1 MPLLRN
7 LATPVSRCY
16 GMSFCRYYTV
26 QFFTTFIVH
35 LFDNYVFPRMSSST
49 IQAQA
54 IELMRSVHL
63 LPGIRSAVFTARS
76 HTRGCD
82 WVYMMK
88 GFCPECKEA
97 AIGAPFPECL
107 AVPLCCRHVV
117 HRIRFDV
124 IALLHSYATT

>member
-1 MPLLRN
+1 M
-7 LATPVSRCY
+7 
-16 GMSFCRYYTV
+16 

-35 LFDNYVFPRMSSST
+35 LFDNYVFLRMSSST

-76 HTRGCD
+76 QTRDCD

-88 GFCPECKEA
+88 GFCPECKA
-97 AIGAPFPECL
+97 TAIGAPFPECL
-107 AVPLCCRHVV
+107 AVLLCCRHVV
-117 HRIRFDV
+117 HKIRFDV
-124 IALLHSYATT
+124 IELLHSYATT